1 MQTLKD
7 EEKKKPS
14 DDEIGNKVDSL
25 FIKQNNSSNNKKKK
39 TKIGIKL
46 PRFKP
51 KKKNK
56 QIKKLKETETKNDDF
71 LETKEPEE
79 NKETKNNSKIEN
91 IFTNNKK
98 TEIIKK
104 NMKGKPVFLE
114 DTGEK
119 LGIVYDSIYD
129 ENNKLMG
136 YRIKDAS
143 SDAVLSFPI
152 DQFDEDKKGLIFIPS
167 WYTKALK
174 TVEKLEFKDRVSPEL
189 TALLTDDEE
198 YNKELYQVFI
208 KHDSEMADF
217 IDETLTLKEMLHSHL
232 KVLERKREAIKEDLM
247 DLTERR
253 LIKDIDRREFAEDV
267 MEHRRK
273 VNILE
278 VNISKCKNLLKRLE
292 ETSFG
297 VLGKNLILS
306 ENIDFEETNRSIFEE
321 KKVEEN
327 PYKEKYLN
335 LREKFES
342 LENQYDELKNSVEKL
357 IK

>member
-14 DDEIGNKVDSL
+14 DDEISNKVDSL
-25 FIKQNNSSNNKKKK
+25 FPKQNNSSKHKKKK
-39 TKIGIKL
+39 TKIGIKI
-46 PRFKP
+46 PIFKP
-51 KKKNK
+51 KKKKK
-56 QIKKLKETETKNDDF
+56 QIKKIKETKQNNDDF
-71 LETKEPEE
+71 LETEE
-79 NKETKNNSKIEN
+79 TRETKNDSKTEN
-91 IFTNNKK
+91 IFTNHKK

-129 ENNKLMG
+129 EDNKLMG

-143 SDAVLSFPI
+143 SDTVLSFPI

-189 TALLTDDEE
+189 TALLTDDED
-198 YNKELYQVFI
+198 YNKELHQVFI
-208 KHDSEMADF
+208 RHDSEMADF

-278 VNISKCKNLLKRLE
+278 VNISKCKNLLKRLDQ
-292 ETSFG
+292 TSFG
-297 VLGKNLILS
+297 VLGKNLLLS
-306 ENIDFEETNRSIFEE
+306 DNHDFKNIENNVFE
-321 KKVEEN
+321 KKQEEEN

-342 LENQYDELKNSVEKL
+342 LETQYDELKNSVEKL